1 MTEYGV
7 HWNFF
12 FTLGSMPLF
21 GGMFGTLRRRVRF
34 RDMGLA
40 VMVGESSSNHQTDK
54 KLIGSEL
61 RGWDS
66 ASARTLGGAAG
77 LGDGT

>member
-21 GGMFGTLRRRVRF
+21 GGMFGTLRRSVRF
-34 RDMGLA
+34 RDMGLV
-40 VMVGESSSNHQTDK
+40 VMVGKSPYRRHFIDKVSN
-54 KLIGSEL
+54 
-61 RGWDS
+61 RGFGRHDS
-66 ASARTLGGAAG
+66 ASARIMGRVAG